1 MSIELLAMLGGG
13 VSGFLMKLIASQFE
27 AQQRHVELMIRKQ
40 EVADVSADK
49 AAARGGVF
57 VRRAIAFTILFA
69 MVIAPFIV
77 AFFPEIKVTI
87 IEEARGGILG
97 FLGFTKPLVTELQ
110 GFVLLPEVRQGM
122 LALLGFYFGSSQ
134 VK

>member
-13 VSGFLMKLIASQFE
+13 VSGFIMKLIASQAE
-27 AQQRHVELMIRKQ
+27 AQQRQVELMIRKQ
-40 EVADVSADK
+40 EIADASADK
-49 AAARGGVF
+49 AAARGGVL
-57 VRRAIAFTILFA
+57 VRRVIAFTILFA
-69 MVIAPFIV
+69 MIVAPFIL
-77 AFFPEIKVTI
+77 AFTDNPVTLL
-87 IEEARGGILG
+87 EEARGGILG
-97 FLGFTKPLVTELQ
+97 FLGFTKSTWVEVQ

>member
-13 VSGFLMKLIASQFE
+13 VSGFIMKLIASQAE
-27 AQQRHVELMIRKQ
+27 AQQRQVELMIRKQ
-40 EVADVSADK
+40 EVADVSADR
-49 AAARGGVF
+49 AAARGGVL
-57 VRRAIAFTILFA
+57 VRRVIAFTILFA
-69 MVIAPFIV
+69 MVVAPFIL
-77 AFFPEIKVTI
+77 AFTDNPVTLL
-87 IEEARGGILG
+87 EEARGGLLG
-97 FLGFTKPLVTELQ
+97 FLGFTKSTWVEVQ

>member
-13 VSGFLMKLIASQFE
+13 VSGFLMKLIASQAE
-27 AQQRHVELMIRKQ
+27 AQQRQVDMMIRKQ
-40 EVADVSADK
+40 EVADASAEK
-49 AAARGGVF
+49 AAARGGVL
-57 VRRAIAFTILFA
+57 VRRVIAFTILFA
-69 MVIAPFIV
+69 MIVAPFIV
-77 AFFPEIKVTI
+77 AFFDIPVTVI
-87 IEEARGGILG
+87 DEARGGILG
-97 FLGFTKPLVTELQ
+97 FLGFTKPLVTEMK

>member
-13 VSGFLMKLIASQFE
+13 VSGFIMKLIASQAE
-27 AQQRHVELMIRKQ
+27 AQQRQVELMIRKQ
-40 EVADVSADK
+40 EVADASADK
-49 AAARGGVF
+49 AAARGGVL
-57 VRRAIAFTILFA
+57 VRRVIAFTILFA
-69 MVIAPFIV
+69 MIVAPFIL
-77 AFFPEIKVTI
+77 AFTDNPVTLL
-87 IEEARGGILG
+87 EEARGGILG
-97 FLGFTKPLVTELQ
+97 FLGFTKSTWVEVQ

>member
-13 VSGFLMKLIASQFE
+13 VTGFVMKLIASQAE
-27 AQQRHVELMIRKQ
+27 AQQRQVELMIRRQ

-57 VRRAIAFTILFA
+57 VRRIIAFTILFA
-69 MVIAPFIV
+69 MIVAPFIM
-77 AFFPEIKVTI
+77 AFSENPVTLLQ
-87 IEEARGGILG
+87 EAKGGILG
-97 FLGFTKPLVTELQ
+97 FLGFTKDTWVEVQ

>member
-13 VSGFLMKLIASQFE
+13 VSGFLMKLIASQAE
-27 AQQRHVELMIRKQ
+27 AQQRQVELMIRKQ
-40 EVADVSADK
+40 EVVDASADK

-57 VRRAIAFTILFA
+57 VRRIIAFTILFA
-69 MVIAPFIV
+69 MIVAPFIM
-77 AFFPEIKVTI
+77 AFSESPVTVLQ
-87 IEEARGGILG
+87 EARGGILG
-97 FLGFTKPLVTELQ
+97 FLGFTKDAWVEVQ

>member
-13 VSGFLMKLIASQFE
+13 VSGFLMKLIASQAE
-27 AQQRHVELMIRKQ
+27 AQQRQVDMMIRKQ
-40 EVADVSADK
+40 EVADASAEK
-49 AAARGGVF
+49 AAARGGVL
-57 VRRAIAFTILFA
+57 VRRVIAFTILFA
-69 MVIAPFIV
+69 MIVAPFIV
-77 AFFPEIKVTI
+77 AFFDIPVTVI
-87 IEEARGGILG
+87 DEARGGLLG
-97 FLGFTKPLVTELQ
+97 FLGFAKPLVTEMQ